1 MNARIATSV
10 ALVLF
15 LAACGPSTQR
25 PVSPR
30 VGSEEEGLASWY
42 GGELH
47 GRKTASGERFDQNAL
62 TAAHRTMPFG
72 TKLRVT
78 NKKNGRSVKVRV
90 NDRGPFG
97 SRRRLVDVSK
107 AAAST
112 LGMIDD
118 GVVPVRIE
126 VLSVP

>member
-1 MNARIATSV
+1 M
-10 ALVLF
+10 ALVLAGCG
-15 LAACGPSTQR
+15 AASQR

-30 VGSEEEGLASWY
+30 AGSQEEGLASWY
-42 GGELH
+42 GGKFH

-78 NKKNGRSVKVRV
+78 NRKNGRSVKVRV
-90 NDRGPFG
+90 NDRGPFS
-97 SRRRLVDVSK
+97 SRKRVIDLSK
-107 AAAST
+107 AAAEAI
-112 LGMIDD
+112 GMTRD
-118 GVVPVRIE
+118 GIVPVKIE